1 VIVSVPSSSANIG
14 PGFDTLG
21 IALDVTMDVEVGAH
35 TLPAVDE
42 AHSAMKAFRLGGGTG
57 PLGATTNIAPGR
69 GMGYSGAGKVAGFA
83 AAALQAGRT
92 LDDARDDI
100 FSKAA
105 EAEGHPDN
113 AAPSAYGGL
122 TIASAGR
129 VLRLPIAVELKVVVW
144 VPEAETSTDASR
156 MTLPETVPHS
166 DATFNV
172 GRVAMLVGALAVG
185 DLDAISAACDDRLH
199 QPYRLKAVPETANA
213 IDVALNAGAIAAW
226 LSGSGPTMACLVRP
240 EDAEYVRSSLPAERA
255 DSMVLNI
262 AEGARV
268 IGQ

>member
-1 VIVSVPSSSANIG
+1 
-14 PGFDTLG
+14 
-21 IALDVTMDVEVGAH
+21 MDVEVGAH
-35 TLPAVDE
+35 TLPPVDE
-42 AHSAMKAFRLGGGTG
+42 THSAMKAFRRGGGTG
-57 PLGATTNIAPGR
+57 PLGATTQIPPGK

-100 FSKAA
+100 FALAA
-105 EAEGHPDN
+105 KAEGHPDN

-129 VLRLPIAVELKVVVW
+129 VLRLPMAVELKVVVW

-156 MTLPETVPHS
+156 MTLPETVLHS

-185 DLDAISAACDDRLH
+185 DLDAVTAACDDRLH
-199 QPYRLKAVPETANA
+199 QPYRLKAVPATADA
-213 IDVALNAGAIAAW
+213 IEIARDAGAVAAW

-240 EDAEYVRSSLPAERA
+240 EHAENVRVALPADRA
-255 DSMVLNI
+255 DSKVLDI

-268 IGQ
+268 VGQ